1 MGRGGGGYFSGTK
14 GSGGNRTVHGFSTKV
29 NAGKQG
35 KHIVGSKNYQQG
47 KSIFYGSSADA
58 QRLVDKYAG
67 TGTWVSANKERV
79 DFGKVIGKYVDL
91 ATGKSQNTTMGI
103 IHYSKTGVHI
113 VPSEPKK

>member
-1 MGRGGGGYFSGTK
+1 MGKGGGGYFSGTR

-35 KHIVGSKNYQQG
+35 KHIVGSNNYQQG

-79 DFGKVIGKYVDL
+79 NFGKVIGKYVNKE
-91 ATGKSQNTTMGI
+91 ANISVETNMGI
-103 IHYSKTGVHI
+103 IHYSKTGTHI
-113 VPSEPKK
+113 VPSAPIE